1 MYRENSGIRLIRAI
15 AVGAA
20 VGIFICSIILILLS
34 FIFLKAERL
43 PTNAAYIIL
52 QIAGAFSAFAG
63 SYTAVRIYKEK
74 GLIVGILTSLL
85 IFIIIFITGLLNCTD
100 NVSVMSLTKLIAV
113 LCAGALGGIVSVNKR
128 KRISR
133 YK

>member
-1 MYRENSGIRLIRAI
+1 MMAGYSRRIVMLAALGV
-15 AVGAA
+15 AVM
-20 VGIFICSIILILLS
+20 
-34 FIFLKAERL
+34 
-43 PTNAAYIIL
+43 
-52 QIAGAFSAFAG
+52 AGVSFSAFAG

-74 GLIVGILTSLL
+74 GLIVGIITSLL

-113 LCAGALGGIVSVNKR
+113 LCAGALGGIVSVNKK
-128 KRISR
+128 KRIRR